1 MSAADAG
8 TIMGRWIASGLVSM
22 ALVGSAGRLDAQRVT
37 YFGGLSYAAG
47 SYVFDTRSNT
57 FYLSNGLRLDLGR
70 VDFALSAPVV
80 VQDGGLVTQ
89 VADGM
94 PFPTGGTQSGFVR
107 DRHSG
112 QTLGTRR
119 GHHSPRTDSTSELV
133 FTDRYDMGLG
143 DPYLSATGQ
152 LFTGYGTLR
161 SVSLS
166 GFAKAPLADRESGFG
181 SGAWDVGAGASM
193 VFGVGRALLLLDGA
207 YWWLGDLPE
216 LELIDGVRYAVGAS
230 APVFSG
236 EGSAMVMLTG
246 MSRTIETMEPP
257 VSVLLSVSRSV
268 GDRTFLSLGM
278 GVGLTESAS
287 DVSVSL
293 GWSVRLAG
301 R

>member
-1 MSAADAG
+1 
-8 TIMGRWIASGLVSM
+8 MGRWIAIGMVSM

-70 VDFALSAPVV
+70 VDFAVSAPVV
-80 VQDGGLVTQ
+80 LQDGGLVTQ
-89 VADGM
+89 VAEGM
-94 PFPTGGTQSGFVR
+94 PVPTGGTQSGFVR

-119 GHHSPRTDSTSELV
+119 GHHAPDSDSSELV
-133 FTDRYDMGLG
+133 FTDRYEMGLG
-143 DPYLSATGQ
+143 DPYLSATGR

-166 GFAKAPLADRESGFG
+166 GFAKAPLADPESGFG

-207 YWWLGDLPE
+207 YWWLGDLAE

-257 VSVLLSVSRSV
+257 VSVLLSLSRSV
-268 GDRTFLSLGM
+268 GARTFVSLGA
-278 GVGLTESAS
+278 GVGLTESAA
-287 DVSVSL
+287 DLSVSL
-293 GWSVRLAG
+293 GWSVRLGG